1 MQKILKRQKVTLM
14 IRSIKI
20 EKFLFSSFSQSGCYY
35 DNSWVVHWL
44 GPRQPPRTI
53 YRRKKKKAREYEVWK
68 IKNGSG
74 LWSSILV
81 IVIISSLLWS
91 DQSKSL
97 IPFKGLTI
105 VATCNETYPS

>member
-1 MQKILKRQKVTLM
+1 MQKILKRQKVTLI
-14 IRSIKI
+14 IRSIK
-20 EKFLFSSFSQSGCYY
+20 FSSFSQSGCYY
-35 DNSWVVHWL
+35 DNSWMVHWL

-53 YRRKKKKAREYEVWK
+53 YRRKKKAREYEVWK
-68 IKNGSG
+68 IKNGAG
-74 LWSSILV
+74 LWSSSLV

-105 VATCNETYPS
+105 VATCKETYPS